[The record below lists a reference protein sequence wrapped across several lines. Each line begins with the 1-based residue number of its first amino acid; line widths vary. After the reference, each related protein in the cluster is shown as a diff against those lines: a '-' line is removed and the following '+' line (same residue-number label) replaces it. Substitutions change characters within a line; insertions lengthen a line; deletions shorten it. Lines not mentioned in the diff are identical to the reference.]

1 VRLHAVGGMSSA
13 KPLSFLKQFPNATHE
28 PPTNYKGS
36 FQLVLKH
43 AVDVASPPSLCNS
56 TNALVS
62 AAPPH
67 PQRRYDHFPT
77 QPQVFKSYKN
87 VDHLGNEKIDVYMRH
102 HMVDAHLTVI
112 QTTRVCLLGF
122 GLVGLI
128 CAIGVTGQN
137 NNRYRL
143 QCALTGSA
151 CIVSTMYYQRLYAL
165 RRLPVAMGYSL
176 ESNTVAESMRYTNW
190 TIVIAMLGIC
200 AYLLRGPFETERAG
214 PFPWWQWE
222 YNTWIVAGPILSSV
236 GTSVGLP
243 GWHASRTARALQ
255 LRKQYL
261 EAAAWLGACV
271 CFLCIS
277 AFTSLV
283 NASMMLSP
291 IPSDTTRKPQEI
303 GLARAISALWFV
315 YPIVS
320 FVRTVAIVLGAG
332 DWGVEVIG
340 AQRSNDAQERTRK
353 AMLKNAM
360 WMVAGGLFSM
370 ARSGYLA
377 MVAAPECKSTIAVN
391 RLTALADGIIH
402 PNDLEQANNTT
413 DTVPLL
419 PQSDLGD
426 YSNKDTD
433 IEVQTRMRLH
443 VPEVTPLCS
452 QGADSTI
459 AIVDI
464 CSQALTALGCAA
476 LTFTLNETS
485 TSQ

>member
-1 VRLHAVGGMSSA
+1 MSSA
-13 KPLSFLKQFPNATHE
+13 KKLPFLKQFPNSTHE
-28 PPTNYKGS
+28 PPTPYNGS
-36 FQLVLKH
+36 FQISLKN
-43 AVDVASPPSLCNS
+43 AIDVATLSSQNKPSNE
-56 TNALVS
+56 LVPAS
-62 AAPPH
+62 
-67 PQRRYDHFPT
+67 QNREQNYNHFPT
-77 QPQVFKSYKN
+77 QRQVFKSYKD
-87 VDHLGNEKIDVYMRH
+87 VDEFGNEKIDVYMRH
-102 HMVDAHLTVI
+102 HMVDAHLTII

-128 CAIGVTGQN
+128 CAVGVSGEN

-200 AYLLRGPFETERAG
+200 AYLLRGPFVTERSG
-214 PFPWWQWE
+214 PFPWWQWD
-222 YNTWIVAGPILSSV
+222 YNTWVIAGPLMSSV

-255 LRKQYL
+255 LRKKYL
-261 EAAAWLGACV
+261 QAAGWLLACL

-277 AFTSLV
+277 GFTSLV
-283 NASMMLSP
+283 NASMMLSD
-291 IPSDTTRKPQEI
+291 IPDDTTRRPQEI

-320 FVRTVAIVLGAG
+320 FVRTIAIVLGAG

-340 AQRSNDAQERTRK
+340 AQRSNSAQERTRR
-353 AMLKNAM
+353 AMLKNAL
-360 WMVAGGLFSM
+360 WTIAGGLFSM
-370 ARSGYLA
+370 VRSSYLA
-377 MVAAPECKSTIAVN
+377 VVAAPECKSTVAVT
-391 RLTALADGIIH
+391 RLTALADGVIH
-402 PNDLEQANNTT
+402 PHDLEQANTAT

-433 IEVQTRMRLH
+433 LEVQTRMRLH

-476 LTFTLNETS
+476 LTFTLNESHS
-485 TSQ
+485 TQ